1 MTEQTKLRSNKITEI
16 ETYLHEEINRRKSCS
31 KKLSKYVAAF
41 DYIDKVLIALSAKS
55 GGVLSISFTSVD
67 GAPVGNA
74 SASFTLICSLTT
86 GLVKTLLTIT
96 RKKSMIKFIFCLK
109 VNSVALKL

>member
-1 MTEQTKLRSNKITEI
+1 MTEQTKIRSNKITEI

-41 DYIDKVLIALSAKS
+41 DYRDKVLVALSAKS
-55 GGVLSISFTSVD
+55 CGVSIISFTNGD

-74 SASFTLICSLTT
+74 SASFTLICSLTI
-86 GLVKTLLTIT
+86 GLVKILLSIT
-96 RKKSMIKFIFCLK
+96 RKKSMIKFLFCLK